1 MGEDMFSLLTF
12 FFLMSTSSRFASGL
26 DWDCYKALRRA
37 RLSCQP
43 ELRSPVSDALRL
55 RLQTH
60 HDDESSA
67 RSAVTMRH
75 DAR

>member
-1 MGEDMFSLLTF
+1 MGEDIFSLLTF
-12 FFLMSTSSRFASGL
+12 FFLSTSRFASGL

-67 RSAVTMRH
+67 RSAVTVRH